1 MSRLPVLVEEWARE
15 LRALNRSPQ
24 TVRAYIADLAQLARW
39 LGKPVEEATAEDL
52 RRFVRAL
59 HEAGLSARSRAR
71 KVVAVRRFYEFLT
84 ASRGLP
90 NPAERLEVP
99 RVPRERV
106 PRFMREEEVSRL
118 LAVIPRTVRGRRDRA
133 IIELGLS
140 GLRVGE
146 IAGLRIQDLFLE
158 EGQVRITGKGGGE
171 FLAFITP
178 SAARALQEWLDV
190 RPGLTASEYVFIAV
204 PPRGR
209 GGLRPESMER
219 ILKSYLRAAGISA
232 AYTMH
237 SLRHTA
243 GYVLANRDVPLHVIQ
258 EILRHK
264 DPRTTRIY
272 TALSPAHVRE
282 AMAAHLRFTRK

>member
-1 MSRLPVLVEEWARE
+1 MSRLAGPVEEWVHE

-24 TVRAYIADLAQLARW
+24 TVRAYLSDVAQLARW
-39 LGKPVEEATAEDL
+39 LGRPLEEATADDL

-71 KVVAVRRFYEFLT
+71 KVVAIRRFYEYLMD
-84 ASRGLP
+84 SRGLP

-118 LAVIPRTVRGRRDRA
+118 LAAIPRTVRGRRDRA
-133 IIELGLS
+133 IVELGLS

-146 IAGLRIQDLFLE
+146 IAGLRVHDLFLE

-171 FLAFITP
+171 FLAFVTP
-178 SAARALQEWLDV
+178 AAVRALREWLDV
-190 RPGLTASEYVFIAV
+190 RPLLSGSEYVFCAV

-219 ILKSYLRAAGISA
+219 ILRGYLKAAGIGT

-258 EILRHK
+258 EILRHR

-282 AMAAHLRFTRK
+282 VMAAYLRFNH